1 MPEQFINRSTALG
14 PDQVQRPGSN
24 TIRVDSDTEELAF
37 GTGTSGTTERRVPRY
52 VPVTYSVDANGSL
65 IDQAFF
71 IADRAYNVIS
81 IFEVHK
87 TAGNDAGAVNLQ
99 VVKDTSTNA
108 PGAGTDLLTNNTNAG
123 FDLKGTA
130 STVQTGTLTATAA
143 SLKLAAGDRLSV
155 DFAGTLTT
163 LAGVLVTVYLEPTE

>member
-1 MPEQFINRSTALG
+1 MPEAYVRRGATLAPNQSSKPNAN
-14 PDQVQRPGSN
+14 PVY
-24 TIRVDSDTEELAF
+24 VDSDTDEFKF
-37 GTGTSGTTERRVPRY
+37 GTGASGTTLRIVPRY
-52 VPVTYSVDANGSL
+52 IPVTYSVDANGSL

-71 IADRAYNVIS
+71 IADRAYNVVAVY
-81 IFEVHK
+81 EVHK
-87 TAGNDAGAVNLQ
+87 TAGNDAGAVNVQ
-99 VVKDTSTNA
+99 VVKDTGTNA

-130 STVQTGTLTATAA
+130 STVQTGTLVATAA

-163 LAGVLVTVYLEPTE
+163 LAGVVVTVYLEPTE